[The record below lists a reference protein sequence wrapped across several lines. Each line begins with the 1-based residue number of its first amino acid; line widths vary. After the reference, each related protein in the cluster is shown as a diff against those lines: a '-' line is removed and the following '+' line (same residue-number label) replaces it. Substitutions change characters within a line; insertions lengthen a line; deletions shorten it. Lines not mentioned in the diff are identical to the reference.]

1 MRTVITL
8 LRVFT
13 NQESTEGYY
22 LLFKRAFTLI
32 EHVTGN
38 PVEFY
43 SIHSTGIHAV
53 IIDMCPKQYTGK

>member
-32 EHVTGN
+32 ELVTGKQ
-38 PVEFY
+38 VEFY

-53 IIDMCPKQYTGK
+53 IVDMCPKQYTGK